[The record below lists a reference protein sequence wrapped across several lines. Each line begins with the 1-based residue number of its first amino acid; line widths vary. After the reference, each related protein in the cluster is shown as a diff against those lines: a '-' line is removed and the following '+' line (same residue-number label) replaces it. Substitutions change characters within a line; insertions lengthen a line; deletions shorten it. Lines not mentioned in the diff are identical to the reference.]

1 MTANDALVAF
11 LTPSK
16 GPELSREIALR
27 AAARSSRIQL
37 GVSGFA
43 RGGGDQIQA
52 YSWGEGPSILL
63 VHGWEGRATNF
74 AAFIPALTVAGF
86 RAVSFDAPGHGQ
98 SSGILSSAPAIAAGI
113 QAVEQRTGPFYAI
126 IAHSLGALAST
137 CALSRGSYADRVI
150 FLAACCWVKPLLTK
164 FVERL
169 GLPDDK
175 RLELFSF
182 SAGEF
187 RPEEIS
193 AEAVAPSLGGI
204 SALLMHDPAD
214 PEMPYE
220 HSTAVANAWPGAVLF
235 PVPGVGHRRILRSRA
250 AIDRALAHLKT
261 DPPGRLP

>member
-1 MTANDALVAF
+1 M
-11 LTPSK
+11 
-16 GPELSREIALR
+16 
-27 AAARSSRIQL
+27 
-37 GVSGFA
+37 
-43 RGGGDQIQA
+43 
-52 YSWGEGPSILL
+52 
-63 VHGWEGRATNF
+63 GRKSDHF
-74 AAFIPALTVAGF
+74 AAFIPALTAAGF

-113 QAVEQRTGPFYAI
+113 RAVEERTGPFYAI

-137 CALSRGSYADRVI
+137 CALSRGSNADRVI
-150 FLAACCWVKPLLTK
+150 FLAACCWVRPLLTK

-175 RLELFSF
+175 RLELFAF

-193 AEAVAPSLGGI
+193 AEAVAPSLGGT

-220 HSTAVANAWPGAVLF
+220 HSNAVANAWPGAVLF